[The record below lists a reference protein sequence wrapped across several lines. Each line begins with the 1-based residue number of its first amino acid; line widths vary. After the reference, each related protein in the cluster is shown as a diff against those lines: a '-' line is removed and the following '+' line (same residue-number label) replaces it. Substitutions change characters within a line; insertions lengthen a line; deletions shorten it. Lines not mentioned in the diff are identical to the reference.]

1 MNKILSYKTL
11 SFAHAFLTIVLAGFF
26 INAGIKKFVPKPLKP
41 IDKDELVQQVIEKE
55 SYAPPIGYKITMNTM
70 KQSGFLKMIG
80 IFQLLAAAL
89 MLFPKTRLTGLL
101 LLLPIIF
108 NVFFMHVFFDDRRH
122 ENVETGIL
130 LGVNISLV
138 TYYRKTILNGLR
150 NASKIH

>member
-1 MNKILSYKTL
+1 MNNFLSNKTF
-11 SFAHAFLTIVLAGFF
+11 SFAHAILTVVLAAFF
-26 INAGIKKFVPKPLKP
+26 FNAGIKKFVPKPLKS
-41 IDKDELVQQVIEKE
+41 IDKDELVQQIIEKE
-55 SYAPPIGYKITMNTM
+55 SYAPPIGYKVTMNTM

-108 NVFFMHVFFDDRRH
+108 NVFFMHVFFDDRMH

-130 LGVNISLV
+130 LGVNILLV
-138 TYYRKTILNGLR
+138 SYYNKTILNGLW
-150 NASKIH
+150 NASKVH